1 MDIRYRLLD
10 YMYTALY
17 RQSVEGTPM
26 ASPMFYMYPEDK
38 NTWAQE
44 LQYFYG
50 PGLLVAPVTEENST
64 SVDVYL
70 PRDVF
75 YNFYT
80 HERVR
85 GQGADVPHT
94 NQGWTD
100 LPLYLKGGVIV
111 PLRIK
116 SAMTTTDLRKQ
127 DFEILVPL
135 GENGTARGE
144 LYLDDGHS
152 LEQPHTT
159 LVEFTY
165 EDGTLAATGRFDYD
179 TEVKVSK
186 VTVLGLDGE
195 KKSKSVDV
203 DQALSE
209 AFSIKVC

>member
-1 MDIRYRLLD
+1 M
-10 YMYTALY
+10 Y
-17 RQSVEGTPM
+17 RQSVDGTPV
-26 ASPMFYMYPEDK
+26 ASPMFYLYPEDK

-70 PRDVF
+70 PKDVF

-80 HERVR
+80 HEKVQ
-85 GQGADVPHT
+85 GQGENVAHT
-94 NQGWTD
+94 DQEWTD

-111 PLRIK
+111 PLRTK

-135 GENGTARGE
+135 GANGTASGQ

-152 LEQPHTT
+152 LEQRHTT

-165 EDGTLAATGRFDYD
+165 ENGTLTATGHFDYE

-186 VTVLGLDGE
+186 VTVLGLDDE
-195 KKSKSVDV
+195 KASTSVVVDV
-203 DQALSE
+203 PLSDLI
-209 AFSIKVC
+209 SIQVL

>member
-1 MDIRYRLLD
+1 M
-10 YMYTALY
+10 Y
-17 RQSVEGTPM
+17 RQSVDGTPI
-26 ASPMFYMYPEDK
+26 ASPMFYLYPEDK
-38 NTWAQE
+38 NTWAME

-70 PRDVF
+70 PKDVF

-80 HERVR
+80 HEKVQ
-85 GQGADVPHT
+85 GQGENVPHT
-94 NQGWTD
+94 NQEWSD

-111 PLRIK
+111 PLRTK

-127 DFEILVPL
+127 DFELLVPL
-135 GENGTARGE
+135 CEDGTARGE

-165 EDGTLAATGRFDYD
+165 ENGTLTATGQFDYD

-186 VTVLGLDGE
+186 VTILGLDGE
-195 KKSKSVDV
+195 KESASVVV
-203 DQALSE
+203 DKALSE
-209 AFSIKVC
+209 AFSIEVC